1 MLQDNELKE
10 KTFEEMYNKALLQIP
25 LLTKE
30 WTNFNP
36 SDPGI
41 TVLENMTAFHVL
53 QQSYVNQISDAARL
67 MLLKLV
73 GVKPETIEQK
83 GTISKECA
91 QEMAE
96 GLLKLSGPK

>member
-53 QQSYVNQISDAARL
+53 QQSYINQINDAVRL

-73 GVKPETIEQK
+73 GVKPK
-83 GTISKECA
+83 NVSK
-91 QEMAE
+91 
-96 GLLKLSGPK
+96 SPY